1 MRDCV
6 SHSQGQEQ
14 GPWAARTM
22 WFIVTSWGSFQNVKS
37 SNGEPAKTRGPPKL
51 LLPSLWE
58 TPCPKA
64 MAVTGLSPALQTA
77 QEPSFPPFVSLPAV
91 TRWKAAFPLA
101 SQDGQEDAD
110 SHGHRCLGRCSTFP
124 HAGRGVTADQQR
136 DIYLFPHLGSA
147 YFLFCSSTHAALQSC
162 SSWQRNPGMPVP
174 QKASPGEHIFAVL
187 CIFPL
192 TDLVFKVFPHQ

>member
-64 MAVTGLSPALQTA
+64 TAVTGLSPALQTA

-101 SQDGQEDAD
+101 SQDGQEDARLSWAQVFGKMFYLSSCRQR
-110 SHGHRCLGRCSTFP
+110 SHCRPAEG
-124 HAGRGVTADQQR
+124 
-136 DIYLFPHLGSA
+136 YLFIPTFRLS
-147 YFLFCSSTHAALQSC
+147 LF
-162 SSWQRNPGMPVP
+162 PV
-174 QKASPGEHIFAVL
+174 L
-187 CIFPL
+187 
-192 TDLVFKVFPHQ
+192 